1 MAKEKIKGTITFEDK
16 PNLKNKYII
25 YGVVFVVALIVVIV
39 MSRLIILAGYKKS
52 AKDFVKT
59 TFDGIKDADKMTINQ
74 YLDYDNTVNAL
85 NNTGAKS
92 YTANQEV
99 KAEDVENKTENENFK
114 KFFSKITYKIANV
127 KASKDKAE
135 VVVEI
140 KNKNVGDVFANY
152 FLEAIKLSSTA
163 ALSSTTQEQ
172 IEGKLTSLIDE
183 QLDSTAIGETNTQV
197 TLNMVKEN
205 GEWKIEKTSSDLI
218 DAFLPGLREKINITV
233 NAYANY

>member
-1 MAKEKIKGTITFEDK
+1 
-16 PNLKNKYII
+16 
-25 YGVVFVVALIVVIV
+25 
-39 MSRLIILAGYKKS
+39 MS
-52 AKDFVKT
+52 
-59 TFDGIKDADKMTINQ
+59 INQ
-74 YLDYDNTVNAL
+74 YLDYDNAINGLTQV
-85 NNTGAKS
+85 GANS
-92 YTANQEV
+92 YTTSEEV
-99 KAEDVENKTENENFK
+99 KAEDVEKKETNETFK

-140 KNKNVGDVFANY
+140 KNKNVGEVFQNY

-172 IEGKLTSLIDE
+172 IEEKLKAYIDE
-183 QLDSTAIGETNTQV
+183 QLNSTAIPETNTQV

-218 DAFLPGLREKINITV
+218 DAFLPGLREKINITI
-233 NAYANY
+233 NALANY

>member
-1 MAKEKIKGTITFEDK
+1 MVSK
-16 PNLKNKYII
+16 
-25 YGVVFVVALIVVIV
+25 
-39 MSRLIILAGYKKS
+39 
-52 AKDFVKT
+52 
-59 TFDGIKDADKMTINQ
+59 
-74 YLDYDNTVNAL
+74 
-85 NNTGAKS
+85 
-92 YTANQEV
+92 
-99 KAEDVENKTENENFK
+99 NKTENENFK